1 MVVTVVLI
9 IYVLIQEQQ
18 PTDSRKMTFAECEAI
33 GGEPWRV
40 DHFHPDIC
48 PACAEYAECQAAY
61 DADDRAGNLAEAC
74 PQGKACA
81 ACMQRTDFYP
91 DTCPG
96 GRTKVGEITD
106 AAIWFQCCK

>member
-1 MVVTVVLI
+1 MAVMVGLI
-9 IYVLIQEQQ
+9 LYILTQAQQ
-18 PTDSRKMTFAECEAI
+18 PTDSRQMTFAECEAM

-40 DHFHPDIC
+40 DRFHPDIC
-48 PACAEYAECQAAY
+48 PACAEYAECQVAY
-61 DADDRAGNLAEAC
+61 EADDREGSLAEAC
-74 PQGKACA
+74 PQMEACA
-81 ACMQRTDFYP
+81 ACMERTGPYP